1 MVAVKSG
8 DFVEVSYVGRIKG
21 TGDVFDL
28 TDEKLAREK
37 GLFNENILYG
47 SMPVVLGAGHML
59 PGLEKSVIGME
70 AGSNKKV
77 VLGPEDAFGPHVKER
92 VQLIPEKIFRQ
103 RNVDPK
109 AGMAVNIEGM
119 IGRVQSVSGG
129 RVLVD
134 FNHPLAGKEIEYDVT
149 VEKLVVAPAEKVTG
163 LLKLYTRR
171 AYTKF
176 RVEVAEGETTIFPET
191 DAVDVAPEA
200 MRKVAEDAKK
210 YCGMKTVKFVFSF

>member
-21 TGDVFDL
+21 GDVFDL
-28 TDEKLAREK
+28 TDEKLAREN
-37 GLFNENILYG
+37 GLFNENVLYG
-47 SMPVVLGAGHML
+47 PMPVVLGAGHML

-70 AGSNKKV
+70 AGSKKKV
-77 VLGPEDAFGPHVKER
+77 VLGPEDAFGPHFKER

-119 IGRVQSVSGG
+119 IGRVQSASGG

-149 VEKLVVAPAEKVTG
+149 VEKLVVEPAEKVTG

-176 RVEVAEGETTIFPET
+176 KVEAAKDETTIFPET
-191 DAVDVAPEA
+191 DAVEVAPEA

>member
-8 DFVEVSYVGRIKG
+8 DFIEVSYVGRIKG
-21 TGDVFDL
+21 GDVFDL

-37 GLFNENILYG
+37 GLFNENVLYG
-47 SMPVVLGAGHML
+47 PMPVVLGAGHML
-59 PGLEKSVIGME
+59 PGLEKSVVGME
-70 AGSNKKV
+70 AGSKKKV
-77 VLGPEDAFGPHVKER
+77 VLGPEDAFGPHFKER
-92 VQLIPEKIFRQ
+92 VQLVPEKIFKH

-119 IGRVQSVSGG
+119 IGRVQSVSAG

-134 FNHPLAGKEIEYDVT
+134 FNHPLAGKDIEYDVT
-149 VEKLVVAPAEKVTG
+149 VEKLVVEPAEKVTG

-176 RVEVAEGETTIFPET
+176 KVEAAKDETIIFPET
-191 DAVDVAPEA
+191 NAVDVAPEA